1 MSREERL
8 DADLKSFEAQ
18 LASLNPRTDRLD
30 REQLMFQAGRQSIRT
45 SRVLPWVWPAA
56 CGLSTTAAMVMLVAL
71 LMQPEPQVVVKY
83 VEVPAKA
90 DTQEPGPDQE
100 WEETL
105 TEPET
110 GSSLMATVGLDS
122 AAHRWRGKSLYW
134 QRVERALNR
143 EPDWPT
149 GPVSASEAP
158 PATAPVP
165 YRELLD
171 RMLKEP
177 ASNGS
182 SSDRSSDDFSILLNP
197 GVHS

>member
-56 CGLSTTAAMVMLVAL
+56 CGLSTTAAMVLLVAL
-71 LMQPEPQVVVKY
+71 LMRPEPQVVVKY

-90 DTQEPGPDQE
+90 DTQDLDSQQ
-100 WEETL
+100 EET
-105 TEPET
+105 TTPPE
-110 GSSLMATVGLDS
+110 SSLMATVGLDS

-149 GPVSASEAP
+149 QPVSAYEALR
-158 PATAPVP
+158 ATAPIP

-177 ASNGS
+177 ASGGS

-197 GVHS
+197 GVNS